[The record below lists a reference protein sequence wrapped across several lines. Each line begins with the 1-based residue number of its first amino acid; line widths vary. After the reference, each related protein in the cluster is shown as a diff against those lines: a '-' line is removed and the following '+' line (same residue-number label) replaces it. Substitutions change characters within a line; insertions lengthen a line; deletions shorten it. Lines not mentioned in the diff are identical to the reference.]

1 MRALRGHGYYSPM
14 AYSSERAE
22 IFNRGDNRHDLGVT
36 MEEQLEALC
45 ERVRAKPISVCKS

>member
-22 IFNRGDNRHDLGVT
+22 IFNRGDNRHGLGVT
-36 MEEQLEALC
+36 MEEQLEVLC